1 MSDNIENQLSPQERN
16 LRLQVQCSAYLES
29 LGRDP
34 LPDTNQTISNA
45 FLERQLAQLKAEY
58 QASKKP

>member
-1 MSDNIENQLSPQERN
+1 MNENDHLSPQERN

-34 LPDTNQTISNA
+34 LPDSNQTISNA
-45 FLERQLAQLKAEY
+45 VLARQLAQLKAEY